1 MQTVNQING
10 TRIVAGDSLVV
21 PRTTDLSLLAN
32 YNRARRSGRRILPKP
47 NEYIVRNGDNLW
59 SIARKFDL
67 RSAKIASWNNIGI
80 ESVLQPGQ
88 ELNLEFSQNQI
99 SPSSEISISASA
111 KDYRV
116 RRGDS
121 MHGIANKFSIAISD
135 LLNWNDMD
143 SNDLIFPG
151 QLIRITPLEIN
162 LN

>member
-1 MQTVNQING
+1 M
-10 TRIVAGDSLVV
+10 
-21 PRTTDLSLLAN
+21 
-32 YNRARRSGRRILPKP
+32 
-47 NEYIVRNGDNLW
+47 
-59 SIARKFDL
+59 
-67 RSAKIASWNNIGI
+67 RSAEIASWNNIGI